1 MRRAIT
7 LFSNFYKPIPCNL
20 MKTIL
25 RRGRGDSRWLA
36 ARTARESH
44 LSKEIT
50 SNGTLKRFS
59 DLHSHFI
66 TIFLGMQY
74 GMPPLRLVD
83 EATAFFA
90 TAFGHGFAQC
100 GIAEVREEL
109 ERSFGVELL
118 SHEE

>member
-1 MRRAIT
+1 
-7 LFSNFYKPIPCNL
+7 
-20 MKTIL
+20 
-25 RRGRGDSRWLA
+25 
-36 ARTARESH
+36 
-44 LSKEIT
+44 
-50 SNGTLKRFS
+50 
-59 DLHSHFI
+59 
-66 TIFLGMQY
+66 MQY